1 MSNVISSDLCH
12 QTSNLK
18 KKILNGTRGS
28 VKKRGRYVSPL
39 LHKDGPWLCFN
50 VILIIKGF
58 QWFQSKVECWH
69 IMRVQY

>member
-18 KKILNGTRGS
+18 KKIL
-28 VKKRGRYVSPL
+28 KKRGRYVSPL

-50 VILIIKGF
+50 VILIIKSFNGF
-58 QWFQSKVECWH
+58 KVKLSAG
-69 IMRVQY
+69 I

>member
-39 LHKDGPWLCFN
+39 LHMDGPWLCFN
-50 VILIIKGF
+50 VILIIKSFNGF
-58 QWFQSKVECWH
+58 KVKLSAG
-69 IMRVQY
+69 I

>member
-18 KKILNGTRGS
+18 KKILKN
-28 VKKRGRYVSPL
+28 RGRYVSPL

-50 VILIIKGF
+50 VILIIKSFNGF
-58 QWFQSKVECWH
+58 KVKLSAG
-69 IMRVQY
+69 I